1 VIVFLGIET
10 FWMQGFSAPP
20 LVSISYWQ
28 EHGIFLLLFLTMFP
42 RLALLLSSVSSGGL
56 FWWLGWF
63 FAPRLLVAV
72 LATGAYLE
80 TNPLLVAIAWIIA
93 FSGEFSEKEFVR
105 RRSHSYFDQ
114 RPTSDKTTLDETII
128 EAEYKDL
135 S

>member
-1 VIVFLGIET
+1 MFLGVET
-10 FWMQGFSAPP
+10 FWMRGFSAPP

-42 RLALLLSSVSSGGL
+42 RLALLFSSIASGGL
-56 FWWLGWF
+56 FWWLGWL

-80 TNPLLVAIAWIIA
+80 SNPILVAISWIIA

-105 RRSHSYFDQ
+105 RRSYSYFDQ
-114 RPTSDKTTLDETII
+114 RPASDKTTINETII